1 MSLAPEEA
9 ARANFYA
16 LLANLL
22 YQPPDARLI
31 AALAESP
38 GLAADDQRVSQAWAE
53 LCGAARDAQ
62 PDAVRDEFDS
72 AFVGTGRAPVTVY
85 AGAYSARYTNEVPLA
100 ELRDELRH
108 LGFARR
114 AEVGEPEDHISALL
128 ELMRHLIA
136 QGTGLEE
143 QKRVFERW
151 IRPIAEPLCTAI
163 ESSEH
168 TRFYKHVARFA
179 NSFLALEQYAFEML

>member
-22 YQPPDARLI
+22 YQPPDARLM

-38 GLAADDQRVSQAWAE
+38 ALEAEDRRLSQAWAE
-53 LCGAARDAQ
+53 LCGAAGHAQ
-62 PDAVRDEFDS
+62 PDAVRDEFET
-72 AFVGTGRAPVTVY
+72 AFVGTGRAPITLY
-85 AGAYSARYTNEVPLA
+85 AGAYSARYTNEIPLA
-100 ELRDELRH
+100 ELRDELRR

-114 AEVGEPEDHISALL
+114 AQVGEPEDHVSALL

-136 QGTGLEE
+136 EGSGLEE

-151 IRPIAEPLCTAI
+151 IQPIAGPLCTAI
-163 ESSEH
+163 EASEH